1 LTAPQLGKWLE
12 TENQDQVDSSFEVY
26 LPVSRWSSYLT
37 MTNSFY
43 FFNRKI
49 LAVTQSRNAFLGIMV
64 KEVK

>member
-1 LTAPQLGKWLE
+1 
-12 TENQDQVDSSFEVY
+12 
-26 LPVSRWSSYLT
+26 